1 MDENQQPQQPQQP
14 AAPELTVADLNNL
27 RSVLDIAVRRG
38 AFQATELSSV
48 GAVFDKLNA
57 FVNALGNQQ
66 MTEKNK
72 TDKPE

>member
-1 MDENQQPQQPQQP
+1 MDENQQPQQQSI
-14 AAPELTVADLNNL
+14 PELTVADLNNL

-38 AFQATELSSV
+38 TFQATELSSV

-66 MTEKNK
+66 MAENK